1 MEEVP
6 LIVVRELEEREVECP
21 SELKEQEG
29 MGGVPLTVVP
39 QVEE

>member
-1 MEEVP
+1 
-6 LIVVRELEEREVECP
+6 VVEEVECP

>member
-1 MEEVP
+1 M
-6 LIVVRELEEREVECP
+6 ECP
-21 SELKEQEG
+21 SDGEEVLQEHEPKEQEG